1 MVLLLGIYTPGSSR
15 LFLYRDACMGTDAPT
30 LDPNAF
36 PFQ

>member
-1 MVLLLGIYTPGSSR
+1 MVLLLGICTPGSSR
-15 LFLYRDACMGTDAPT
+15 LFLYRDAYMGIDAFT